1 MEQGQ
6 LKWHTWGMK
15 TIEIIVIIH
24 FLERLRK
31 QTENEQLYSPLSRGF
46 EYLLSKEE
54 LIQIINHMYDGRGSD
69 EYGNLEGKSSQ
80 ELLNIIDDEYYILC
94 YFIEEVLGKY
104 TL

>member
-1 MEQGQ
+1 
-6 LKWHTWGMK
+6 MK
-15 TIEIIVIIH
+15 TTEIIVIIH

-31 QTENEQLYSPLSRGF
+31 YTENEQLHSPLSRGF
-46 EYLLSKEE
+46 EHLLSKEE
-54 LIQIINHMYDGRGSD
+54 LIRIINHMYDGKGSD
-69 EYGNLEGKSSQ
+69 EYGNLEKKIPP